1 MGLLTF
7 AFTTYRSGTVTRLL
21 KPAVKKAASETK
33 DLMWIYPVTD
43 TNHIWSRVHLLNAQ
57 QTKYSRKKKC
67 STQWNICR
75 VWNDKTDLLI
85 GCLFGVLQHKRQS
98 CFLQRCAHLRRTS
111 HPAFFLDT
119 FHSYQLPPSA
129 HTSLY
134 GHTTHTSP
142 RDSHTWMQ
150 RHIHTHVIYMHI
162 HTPLAH
168 TYTHK
173 YPMVA
178 EFRLP

>member
-43 TNHIWSRVHLLNAQ
+43 TNHIWSRVHSKRNIVE
-57 QTKYSRKKKC
+57 KKC